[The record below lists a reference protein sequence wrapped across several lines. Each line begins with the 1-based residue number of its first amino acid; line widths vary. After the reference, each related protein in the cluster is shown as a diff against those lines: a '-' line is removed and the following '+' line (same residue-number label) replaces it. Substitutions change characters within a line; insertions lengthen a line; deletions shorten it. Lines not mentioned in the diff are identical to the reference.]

1 LRRTPPEGEMSN
13 PDETMRPDGDSL
25 DEGADSGLGLG
36 SRIAARFAGVG
47 LEFEILEWRG
57 HVIEP
62 MQFDEGDF
70 SDAEGAE
77 GAP

>member
-1 LRRTPPEGEMSN
+1 
-13 PDETMRPDGDSL
+13 
-25 DEGADSGLGLG
+25 LG
-36 SRIAARFAGVG
+36 SGIAARFAGVG

-62 MQFDEGDF
+62 MQFAEGDF
-70 SDAEGAE
+70 SDAGGAE